1 MKAIHTCVSIVILVI
16 ASLVVGCASSKPF
29 DYHSGNEIPKGPG
42 VFSKEKGEFT
52 IYSSKKKQAEAAQ
65 KASEQTTGEVTA
77 ATPENA
83 LVENAEEFQKFKK
96 WQEEQKEYEA
106 FQQWK
111 QSPQNA
117 KAYEEFQQWQRWK
130 AYQEW
135 QKSQQKNQ

>member
-1 MKAIHTCVSIVILVI
+1 MKTIHTCISIVVLVV

-42 VFSKEKGEFT
+42 LFSKDEGEFT

-65 KASEQTTGEVTA
+65 KPPEQAAGEVS
-77 ATPENA
+77 ATSSENA
-83 LVENAEEFQKFKK
+83 PVEKTEEFQQFKK

-117 KAYEEFQQWQRWK
+117 KEYEEFQQWQRWK

-135 QKSQQKNQ
+135 QKAQQKAQ